1 MRVDRLV
8 LEDFRNYTRARAEF
22 DPGLNLIVG
31 RNAQGKTNL
40 LEGIYCLSGL
50 GSPRGPDSSLV
61 REGAERALLHAEIA
75 RGERLIE
82 ADLEIRPGRGTRALI
97 NKTPAPGLSSLSE
110 LIVSVF
116 FGPDEL
122 SLIKGSPEGR
132 RRFLDDLVVK
142 VRPTRDGL
150 RREWER
156 TLKQRNALLK
166 SAPRSGGKQVL
177 ETLEVWDEA
186 LCRTGATLTAA
197 RLSVLADLTPF
208 VAKRYEAIA
217 GGGEVQLAY
226 ESAWLGRDRI
236 VDALAHPR
244 GIDQSVLAT
253 ELRESIEKVRG
264 RELERGM
271 SLVGP
276 QRDDVV
282 IQLASEGSDAGLLD
296 ARLFASQG
304 EQRTSALALKLGEFD
319 LLAEVLGERPILL
332 LDDVF
337 SELDPSRRA
346 WLSDA
351 VRAAGQAVL
360 TSAEP
365 GAIEAAG
372 SGKVIEVVSGRLRAG

>member
-1 MRVDRLV
+1 LRVDRLV
-8 LEDFRNYTRARAEF
+8 LEDFRNYTLARAEF

-50 GSPRGPDSSLV
+50 GSPRGPDSALV
-61 REGAERALLHAEIA
+61 REGAERALVRAEVA
-75 RGERLIE
+75 RGERRIE

-97 NKTPAPGLSSLSE
+97 NKTPVPGLGALSE

-142 VRPTRDGL
+142 VRPTREGL

-166 SAPRSGGKQVL
+166 SAPRSAGPQVL

-186 LCRTGATLTAA
+186 LCRTGAALTAA
-197 RLSVLADLTPF
+197 RLSVLADLMPF
-208 VAKRYEAIA
+208 AAKRYEAIA
-217 GGGEVQLAY
+217 GGGEVDLTY
-226 ESAWLGRDRI
+226 ESAWLGDELI
-236 VDALAHPR
+236 GESLAHPR
-244 GIDQSVLAT
+244 GIDPAAFEAALK
-253 ELRESIEKVRG
+253 ESIEKVRS
-264 RELERGM
+264 REIERGM

-282 IQLASEGSDAGLLD
+282 IRVASDGSGAGLLD
-296 ARLFASQG
+296 ARAFASQG

-319 LLAEVLGERPILL
+319 LLAEALGEQPILL

-372 SGKVIEVVSGRLRAG
+372 SGRIIEVVSGELRPG

>member
-8 LEDFRNYTRARAEF
+8 LEDFRNYTLARAEF
-22 DPGLNLIVG
+22 DPGLNLLVG

-50 GSPRGPDSSLV
+50 GSPRGPDSALV
-61 REGAERALLHAEIA
+61 REGAERALIHAEVA
-75 RGERLIE
+75 RGERRIE

-97 NKTPAPGLSSLSE
+97 NKTPVSGLGVLSE

-122 SLIKGSPEGR
+122 SLIKGSPEAR

-166 SAPRSGGKQVL
+166 SAPRAAGPQVL

-186 LCRTGATLTAA
+186 LCRTGAALTAA
-197 RLSVLADLTPF
+197 RLSVLADLMPF
-208 VAKRYEAIA
+208 AAKRYEAIA
-217 GGGEVQLAY
+217 GGGEVDLKY
-226 ESAWLGRDRI
+226 ESSWLGDESIVESLADPRRI
-236 VDALAHPR
+236 DPASFAAALK
-244 GIDQSVLAT
+244 D
-253 ELRESIEKVRG
+253 SIEKVRS
-264 RELERGM
+264 REIERGM

-282 IQLASEGSDAGLLD
+282 IRVASDGSATGLLD
-296 ARLFASQG
+296 ARAFASQG

-319 LLAEVLGERPILL
+319 LLAEALGEQPILL

-337 SELDPSRRA
+337 SELDPNRRA

-372 SGKVIEVVSGRLRAG
+372 SGKIIEVVSGELRAG

>member
-8 LEDFRNYTRARAEF
+8 LEDFRNYTQARAEF

-61 REGAERALLHAEIA
+61 REGAERALIHAEVTH
-75 RGERLIE
+75 GERRVE
-82 ADLEIRPGRGTRALI
+82 ADLEFRPGRGTRALI
-97 NKTPAPGLSSLSE
+97 NKTPVPGLGALSE

-166 SAPRSGGKQVL
+166 SAPRSAGPQVL

-186 LCRTGATLTAA
+186 LCRTGAALTAA
-197 RLSVLADLTPF
+197 RLSVLADLMPF
-208 VAKRYEAIA
+208 AAKRYEAIA
-217 GGGEVQLAY
+217 GGGEVDLTY
-226 ESAWLGRDRI
+226 ESAWLGEDLI
-236 VDALAHPR
+236 VESLARPR
-244 GIDQSVLAT
+244 GIDPAVFVGALK
-253 ELRESIEKVRG
+253 ESIEKVRG
-264 RELERGM
+264 KEIERGM

-282 IQLASEGSDAGLLD
+282 IRVASDGSATGLLD
-296 ARLFASQG
+296 ARAFASQG

-319 LLAEVLGERPILL
+319 LLAEALGEQPILL

-337 SELDPSRRA
+337 SELDPNRRA
-346 WLSDA
+346 WLSEA

-372 SGKVIEVVSGRLRAG
+372 SGKVIEVVSGELRAG